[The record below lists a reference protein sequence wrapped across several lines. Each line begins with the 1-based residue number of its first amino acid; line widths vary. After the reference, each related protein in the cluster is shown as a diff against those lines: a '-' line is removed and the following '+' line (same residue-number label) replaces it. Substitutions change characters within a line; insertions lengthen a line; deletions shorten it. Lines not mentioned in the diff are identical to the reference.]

1 MSVRAM
7 LNLAK
12 SAVDIIQEI
21 ALEMDA
27 KILLVAAT
35 VVISTVSE
43 MMKDEIPM
51 QIMPSKC
58 YRRR

>member
-1 MSVRAM
+1 M

-35 VVISTVSE
+35 VVISTLSE